1 MIQFAAA
8 CAFSFAMLPALYSQA
23 AAEEEIVVAPAAAE
37 TKAPAPAAPAPA
49 PAPAAAVPAPAAD
62 DTALTEA
69 ARLQLGRTV
78 TEQAQMQ
85 SAEELF
91 KCGSAEYTAGNY
103 REAIDFLL
111 QACEKLKN
119 GREEQTL
126 SDMQKK
132 QLESFRQLLGKAYYG
147 RALELFYQAEK
158 TADAGNYD
166 EAVKL
171 SQDAIGNYPACKDIM
186 DRMIA
191 KYQKLK
197 KASEYNAEIAYEKAD
212 PDAVSRNL
220 IIEREMRRGQNFYKT
235 KQWAKAR
242 DHFNMVIREDPYNEM
257 AIDYLR
263 RCHEML
269 IKAGRTRHNIVIQER
284 AAEAAWA
291 GIAPVVTA
299 INADDNGYANASQAK
314 IDTTKDIESK
324 LKEIIIPNLSFEGH
338 TIQEVVRTLRDF
350 SKEQDKDKVGVNI
363 LLLLS
368 KDTGAAKADAG
379 SGEESGD
386 DEYSDEESDDGEE
399 TGDEEEASDEE
410 ESEDSEETGD
420 EEYSDE
426 ESDDSGESGGTSRSD
441 HMIDYLKVEKVDLRQ
456 AIELICDAANLR
468 FRIEPHAILIADDN
482 VPLDDYDT
490 EIFIVEKDS
499 LELFDSGEEGEG
511 ADRPIQKYFIQHGVT
526 FPTGTALKYDSGVG
540 RLIVTNTPEALSAI
554 RGILDE
560 LSNAQTTQVMVQ
572 VKFVEVALNDLE
584 ELGFEYTVSRPDS
597 GDRKWRNLSAEEQED
612 YLLAHGGQPPSSKW
626 VGPLQN
632 YSNLSEVVKIE
643 NFETET
649 NNNNVEVYKE
659 NTYIEWTPTKD
670 VTLWSKDNA
679 TLPSQ
684 DGVTLIPSTSNT
696 ITDAEELF
704 GGRVIKAGETVRFTP
719 EAFGLKNPT
728 DSPTKQIFLKDPLN
742 SSHIYGKAITW
753 GPNSSLVRNAKDDTS
768 AYISTGTVKNDTVI
782 AWSHENHNG
791 LNVNAQVHAL
801 DQADSTDILS
811 APRITTMAGEEAVIK
826 MVTEKYYPDEWED
839 ATVET
844 VTRDSDGAE
853 SEDVTVF
860 QPSIPTFGDP
870 IEEGIVLSV
879 TPQVEEN
886 YIITMQMV
894 PVIQNF
900 MGWTDYSYEI
910 PLEANGETNYYPNTL
925 KMPIIEARTVNTT
938 VVSYDGE
945 TVVLGGVVKD
955 TISMVDDQYPIL
967 GDIPLVGRL
976 FQSKGRGS
984 SKTSMLIFMTS
995 RLIKPDGS
1003 PIRENQERGVPAFR
1017 Y

>member
-1 MIQFAAA
+1 MNRPMIQFAAA

-314 IDTTKDIESK
+314 IDTTKDIEGK

-584 ELGFEYTVSRPDS
+584 ELGFEYTVSRPDRGDQGSVYTIKNLTDILDAKLAQETTWDANGNPVFPTEIRVDASELTNTDFNLLYREDIAANAGSRTEPLAGGAVLVYPFSENS
-597 GDRKWRNLSAEEQED
+597 GYQ
-612 YLLAHGGQPPSSKW
+612 
-626 VGPLQN
+626 
-632 YSNLSEVVKIE
+632 
-643 NFETET
+643 
-649 NNNNVEVYKE
+649 
-659 NTYIEWTPTKD
+659 KD
-670 VTLWSKDNA
+670 PV
-679 TLPSQ
+679 
-684 DGVTLIPSTSNT
+684 
-696 ITDAEELF
+696 
-704 GGRVIKAGETVRFTP
+704 ETVEPSENQAIVFKTENLQKGTYYAKALR
-719 EAFGLKNPT
+719 
-728 DSPTKQIFLKDPLN
+728 
-742 SSHIYGKAITW
+742 YGSKGVTW

-782 AWSHENHNG
+782 AWSHERDDG

-925 KMPIIEARTVNTT
+925 RMPIIEARTVNTT